1 MCQPWVKCDLSDIR
15 LIDPVINSRYMDNKE
30 GRVCH
35 DCHPILSR
43 IHELL
48 VEHNALPDSDI
59 KKAASL
65 EDLDEKGKGA
75 PSDACGMS
83 SIIDLMPVI

>member
-1 MCQPWVKCDLSDIR
+1 
-15 LIDPVINSRYMDNKE
+15 MDNKE

-43 IHELL
+43 IFELL
-48 VEHNALPDSDI
+48 VEHNALPDSNI

-65 EDLDEKGKGA
+65 EDLDDKGKSVASEVHAIG
-75 PSDACGMS
+75 SSGMFS
-83 SIIDLMPVI
+83 MGL